1 MNLVSLITTITYE
14 FEFHAAH
21 QLHWHPGP
29 CRSMHGHSYR
39 CELTFGGE
47 LDENGVIVDFDE
59 VGRFVSEA
67 LMTRLDHTYLNEL
80 LDNPTAE
87 RIAASIFADVD
98 AAGFPIVGVR
108 LWETRT
114 SSAVVTRA

>member
-1 MNLVSLITTITYE
+1 MPLTTTITYE
-14 FEFHAAH
+14 FEFQAAH

-47 LDENGVIVDFDE
+47 LNEYGIIVDFDE
-59 VGRFVSEA
+59 VGVFVNNV
-67 LMTRLDHTYLNEL
+67 LMARLDHTYLNDVI
-80 LDNPTAE
+80 DNPTAE
-87 RIAASIFADVD
+87 RIAAAIFEDVHQ
-98 AAGFPIVGVR
+98 AGLPIVSVR

-114 SSAVVTRA
+114 SSAVVSRA

>member
-1 MNLVSLITTITYE
+1 VPLTTSITYE
-14 FEFHAAH
+14 FEFQAAH
-21 QLHWHPGP
+21 QLLWHPGP

-39 CELTFGGE
+39 CELTFEGP

-59 VGRFVSEA
+59 VAVFVNEA
-67 LMTRLDHTYLNEL
+67 LMPRFDHAYLNEV

-87 RIAASIFADVD
+87 RIAAAIFVDVD
-98 AAGFPIVGVR
+98 ASQGSLARVR

-114 SSAVVTRA
+114 SSAIVTRV

>member
-1 MNLVSLITTITYE
+1 VALTTTITYE
-14 FEFHAAH
+14 FEFQAAH

-47 LDENGVIVDFDE
+47 LNENGVIVDFDE
-59 VGRFVSEA
+59 VAVFVNDT
-67 LMTRLDHTYLNEL
+67 LMPRLDHTYLNDV

-87 RIAASIFADVD
+87 RIAALVFEDVET
-98 AAGFPIVGVR
+98 AALPIVSAR
-108 LWETRT
+108 LWETRA
-114 SSAVVTRA
+114 SSAVVSRT

>member
-1 MNLVSLITTITYE
+1 MALTITITYE
-14 FEFHAAH
+14 FEFQAAH

-29 CRSMHGHSYR
+29 CHSMHGHSYR

-47 LDENGVIVDFDE
+47 LNENGVIVDFDE
-59 VGRFVSEA
+59 VGNFVNNT
-67 LMTRLDHTYLNEL
+67 LMPLFDHKYLNEV

-87 RIAASIFADVD
+87 RIATSIFQNVD
-98 AAGFPIVGVR
+98 AAALPISSVR

-114 SSAVVTRA
+114 SSAVVSRA

>member
-1 MNLVSLITTITYE
+1 MPLQTAITYE

-21 QLHWHPGP
+21 QLLWHPGP
-29 CRSMHGHSYR
+29 CQGMHGHSYR
-39 CELTFGGE
+39 CELTFGGV

-59 VGRFVSEA
+59 IGVFVNGTLMGRF
-67 LMTRLDHTYLNEL
+67 DHSYLNDV

-87 RIAASIFADVD
+87 RIAAAIFQDVEN
-98 AAGFPIVGVR
+98 AGLPVMSVR

-114 SSAVVTRA
+114 SSAVVSRG

>member
-1 MNLVSLITTITYE
+1 MKTTITYE

-21 QLHWHPGP
+21 QLRWHPGA
-29 CRSMHGHSYR
+29 CQNLHGHSYR

-47 LDENGVIVDFDE
+47 LDHNGVIVDFDE
-59 VGRFVSEA
+59 VGVFVDTHLMARF
-67 LMTRLDHTYLNEL
+67 DHSYLNDV

-87 RIAASIFADVD
+87 HIAAAVFQDVKD
-98 AAGFPIVGVR
+98 AGLPVVAVR

-114 SSAVVTRA
+114 SSAIVTEE

>member
-1 MNLVSLITTITYE
+1 MSLKTTITFE

-39 CELTFGGE
+39 CELTFGGA

-59 VGRFVSEA
+59 VGEFVREN
-67 LMTRLDHTYLNEL
+67 LMTRFDHTYLNDII
-80 LDNPTAE
+80 DNPTAE
-87 RIAASIFADVD
+87 RIAATIFEDV
-98 AAGFPIVGVR
+98 AATDLPLVSVR

-114 SSAVVTRA
+114 SSAIVSLE